1 VPSARFAASLTG
13 RLASVMSLSAIG
25 RQPVKEQEKE
35 KGQPANEVV
44 DLGQRIGVLEDSYRV
59 ITGLE
64 PGDHLCCFYETEEE
78 RWALLTPFLRQ
89 GLERGEKVVYIA
101 DACTAED
108 SLRYLRDEE
117 LEVEPYLA
125 RGQLVILSRTESY
138 MREGVFDPEGM
149 IALLRTETERAL
161 AEGYP
166 ALRVSGEMAWALQGL
181 AGSERLIE
189 YEAGLNEFFPGSKC
203 LAMCHYDQR
212 RLDPAVLLSVLR
224 THPLAVVGR
233 AVYDNF
239 YYIPPAELLSGDL
252 PAAELRHWLANLA
265 ERKWAEEVLRA
276 SVRQWQN
283 ILDAINDAVCL
294 LDLEGRFLQCNR
306 AMRELLEKPSSE
318 IIGRTCWELIHGT
331 PEPIEGCPI
340 VRMWETHQRETSVL
354 PTGDRWLEVV
364 VDPLLDETGA
374 LIGGVHIM
382 ADITE
387 RRRAEEALRESEERY
402 RSLVEASPDAITLT
416 DLDTNIIMAN
426 QQAALLH
433 GFQSVEEMLV
443 NVSNSSDLIA
453 PEDRQR
459 AIENAQKTL
468 ETGSVRNIE
477 YTFLRKDGTTF
488 PAELSASL
496 IVDADEKPKAFTAV
510 TRDITERKRAEE
522 QLAHM
527 ATHDALTGL
536 PNRLLFND
544 RLTVA
549 LAHAHRN
556 QQRLA
561 MMLLDLDHF
570 KEIND
575 ALGHSVGDKLLQA
588 VGNRLRGLLRKSD
601 TVGRMGGDEFLLLL
615 PDIARPQDAATI
627 AQKILEA
634 IRIPF
639 EFDSHELHVTTSIGI
654 ALYPK
659 DGEDPDTLMR
669 NADVALY
676 RAKDQGRDNYQ
687 RYTPAMNLRA
697 SQ

>member
-1 VPSARFAASLTG
+1 MKDEGKKKRQLT
-13 RLASVMSLSAIG
+13 
-25 RQPVKEQEKE
+25 
-35 KGQPANEVV
+35 NELV
-44 DLGQRIGVLEDSYRV
+44 DLGKRIRVMEDSYRV

-64 PGDHLCCFYETEEE
+64 PGDHLCCLYETEEE
-78 RWALLTPFLRQ
+78 HRAMLTPFLRQ
-89 GLERGEKVVYIA
+89 GLERGEKVVYIVGPR
-101 DACTAED
+101 TAED
-108 SLRYLRDEE
+108 VLGYLQDDG

-125 RGQLVILSRTESY
+125 RGQLVILTRAEPY

-149 IALLRTETERAL
+149 IALLRAETERAL
-161 AEGYP
+161 ADGYP
-166 ALRVSGEMAWALQGL
+166 ALRVTSEMAWALGGL
-181 AGSERLIE
+181 RGSERLIE

-203 LAMCHYDQR
+203 LAMCQYDQR
-212 RLDPAVLLSVLR
+212 RFAPEVLLNVLR
-224 THPLAVVGR
+224 THPLAVVGTV
-233 AVYDNF
+233 VYDNF
-239 YYIPPAELLSGDL
+239 YHIPPAELLSGDL

-283 ILDAINDAVCL
+283 TLDAINDAVCL
-294 LDLEGRFLQCNR
+294 LDLKGRFLQCNE
-306 AMRELLEKPSSE
+306 AMRELLGKPSSE
-318 IIGRTCWELIHGT
+318 IMGRTCWELMHGT
-331 PEPIEGCPI
+331 SEPIDGCPI
-340 VRMWETHQRETSVL
+340 VRMWETHHRETSVL
-354 PTGDRWLEVV
+354 PRGDRWLEVV

-374 LIGGVHIM
+374 LIGTVHIM

-387 RRRAEEALRESEERY
+387 RKRAEEALRESEERY

-426 QQAALLH
+426 QRAALLH
-433 GFQSVEEMLV
+433 GYQNVEEMLSSV
-443 NVSNSSDLIA
+443 TDASDLIA

-459 AIENAQKTL
+459 AIANAQKTL

-477 YTFLRKDGTTF
+477 YTLVRKDGTTF

-496 IVDADEKPKAFTAV
+496 IVDADGNPKAFTAV

-536 PNRLLFND
+536 PNRMLFND

-556 QQRLA
+556 QQKLA

-575 ALGHSVGDKLLQA
+575 ALGHSVGDKLLQV
-588 VGNRLRGLLRKSD
+588 VGDRLTSLLRRSD

-615 PDIARPQDAATI
+615 PDIARVEDAAKI
-627 AQKILEA
+627 APKILGA
-634 IRIPF
+634 IRTPF
-639 EFDSHELHVTTSIGI
+639 EFDGHELHITTSIGMV
-654 ALYPK
+654 LYPN
-659 DGEDPDTLMR
+659 DGEDIDTLMR
-669 NADVALY
+669 NADIALY
-676 RAKDQGRDNYQ
+676 HAKDQGRDNYQ
-687 RYTPAMNLRA
+687 RYTRAMNVKA
-697 SQ
+697 VE